1 MEENQLLERTLLPR
15 NGTLLMHEDKWL
27 VMDYLNQPFDV
38 SDEEMTRFGRRFPL
52 RLSFNCMI
60 IVVEGKVSIGV
71 NCNNHVMVSNSC
83 ALITTGS
90 IVERMDVAPE
100 TRLIL
105 LSLPEEAIAAK
116 AESDRRE
123 LPLHHASATLW
134 PLLPIHVEMLISSY
148 RMLRVILSDPAF
160 AAKREDTARDCIGLM
175 MSMAGQGSGECVENG
190 ENGKRHAAQ
199 AQSSRKD
206 AIVERFMQCV
216 QQNYREH
223 RDVGFYAEQ
232 LSLSLKYMS
241 RVILE
246 QTGRHPSRW
255 IKDLVILD
263 AKSMLRSGRY
273 SVQQVAD
280 ELNFPNQSFFGK
292 YFKEDVGV
300 SPKKWK

>member
-1 MEENQLLERTLLPR
+1 MEENQLMERTLLPE
-15 NGTLLMHEDKWL
+15 NGTILMHEDKWL
-27 VMDYLNQPFDV
+27 VMDYLNKPFNMAE
-38 SDEEMTRFGRRFPL
+38 EEMAHFTRRFPL
-52 RLSFNCMI
+52 RLTFNCMI
-60 IVVEGKVSIGV
+60 IVVEGKVTIGV
-71 NCNNHVMVSNSC
+71 NCNSHVMESNSC
-83 ALITTGS
+83 VFITSGS
-90 IVERMDVAPE
+90 IVEHVDVAPE

-105 LSLPEEAIAAK
+105 LSFPEDAMPAIA
-116 AESDRRE
+116 ENDRHE
-123 LPLHHASATLW
+123 LPMQHASAMLW

-148 RMLRVILSDPAF
+148 RMLRVILSDAAF
-160 AAKREDTARDCIGLM
+160 GARREETARDCIGLM
-175 MSMAGQGSGECVENG
+175 MSMAGQGSGESAEC
-190 ENGKRHAAQ
+190 HAAQ
-199 AQSSRKD
+199 TQSSRKE

>member
-1 MEENQLLERTLLPR
+1 MEENRLLERTLLPR
-15 NGTLLMHEDKWL
+15 NGTILMHEDKWL
-27 VMDYLNQPFDV
+27 VMDYLNRPFDV
-38 SDEEMTRFGRRFPL
+38 AEEEMAHFVRRLPL
-52 RLSFNCMI
+52 RLTFNCMI
-60 IVVEGKVSIGV
+60 IVVEGKVTIGV
-71 NCNNHVMVSNSC
+71 NCNNHVMESNSC
-83 ALITTGS
+83 AFITTAS
-90 IVERMDVAPE
+90 IVERIEVAPE
-100 TRLIL
+100 TRLIV
-105 LSLPEEAIAAK
+105 LSMPEDAIPTM
-116 AESDRRE
+116 AESDRSE
-123 LPLHHASATLW
+123 LPLRHASATLW
-134 PLLPIHVEMLISSY
+134 PLQPIHVEMLISAY

-160 AAKREDTARDCIGLM
+160 AERREETARDCIGLIM
-175 MSMAGQGSGECVENG
+175 TMAGPGGE
-190 ENGKRHAAQ
+190 KRGQRQAPQ
-199 AQSSRKD
+199 AQTSRKD

-232 LSLSLKYMS
+232 LGLSLKYMS
-241 RVILE
+241 RVIFE

-300 SPKKWK
+300 SPKKWC